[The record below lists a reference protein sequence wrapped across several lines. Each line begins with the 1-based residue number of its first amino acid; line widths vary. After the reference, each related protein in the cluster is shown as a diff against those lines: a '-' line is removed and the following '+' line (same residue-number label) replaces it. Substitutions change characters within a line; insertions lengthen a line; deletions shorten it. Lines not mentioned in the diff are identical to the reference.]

1 MLINGE
7 QSFVCNTQENMEGIA
22 DHTSSFNGDVG
33 LPYRMCPVQADE
45 GCLAFGY
52 AKDQS
57 RLIRHCDHFTHL
69 FLHGRH
75 DHVIIAGATG
85 LLLLPACPLSVDNAP
100 ADNHRGRRPL
110 LSAALRL
117 YVWIFKSSEIH
128 DYIPGLLITFV
139 PADLPVLF
147 KESLGH
153 CAIAGVHSTFVQ

>member
-1 MLINGE
+1 MLINCE

-57 RLIRHCDHFTHL
+57 RLIRHCDHFTTFFCMDVTIMSSL
-69 FLHGRH
+69 R
-75 DHVIIAGATG
+75 A
-85 LLLLPACPLSVDNAP
+85 LPACSYCRHARFQLIM
-100 ADNHRGRRPL
+100 
-110 LSAALRL
+110 RL
-117 YVWIFKSSEIH
+117 QIITGGEGLFYQLPCGCTCGFFKSSEIH
-128 DYIPGLLITFV
+128 DYIPGFLITFV